1 MAYATVN
8 DMIMQLGEGEV
19 LSLSDRASAGVVD
32 AALVADALARA
43 SSEMDSYLA
52 TRHQVPL
59 SVVPSML
66 KTRCV
71 EIAYYLLCRGARVI
85 NDDIVDLY
93 KDAIRWLRDVA
104 AGKASLGLP
113 KADAETVQDD
123 AVLFVPAVPSIFK
136 DSVVADE

>member
-1 MAYATVN
+1 MAYASVN
-8 DMIMQLGEGEV
+8 DMIVQLGEDEV
-19 LSLSDRASAGVVD
+19 VSLSDRLNSGVVND
-32 AALVADALARA
+32 VLVTNALASA
-43 SSEMDSYLA
+43 SSEIDSYLA

-59 SVVPSML
+59 TVVPSML

-71 EIAYYLLCRGARVI
+71 EIAYYLLCRGARVM
-85 NDDIVDLY
+85 NDDVRELY
-93 KDAIRWLRDVA
+93 NDAVRWLRDVA

>member
-8 DMIMQLGEGEV
+8 DMVAQLDEAEV
-19 LSLSDRASAGVVD
+19 LSLSDRTSSGVVD
-32 AALVADALARA
+32 DALVADALARA
-43 SSEMDSYLA
+43 SSEIDSYLA

-59 SVVPSML
+59 TVVPSML

-71 EIAYYLLCRGARVI
+71 EIAYYLLCRGARVM
-85 NDDIVDLY
+85 NDDVRELY
-93 KDAIRWLRDVA
+93 NDAVRWLRDVA

>member
-8 DMIMQLGEGEV
+8 DMIVHLGEDEV
-19 LSLSDRASAGVVD
+19 VSLSDRLNSGVVND
-32 AALVADALARA
+32 VLVTNALARA
-43 SSEMDSYLA
+43 SSEIDSYLA

-59 SVVPSML
+59 TVVPPML

-85 NDDIVDLY
+85 NDDIVELY

-123 AVLFVPAVPSIFK
+123 VVLFVPAVPSIFK

>member
-8 DMIMQLGEGEV
+8 DMVTQLGEAEV
-19 LSLSDRASAGVVD
+19 LSLSDRTSSGVVD
-32 AALVADALARA
+32 DALVADALARA

-71 EIAYYLLCRGARVI
+71 EIAYYLLCRRARMI
-85 NDDIVDLY
+85 NAQDEVQA
-93 KDAIRWLRDVA
+93 KADVA
-104 AGKASLGLP
+104 KNSGNK
-113 KADAETVQDD
+113 K
-123 AVLFVPAVPSIFK
+123 
-136 DSVVADE
+136 

>member
-1 MAYATVN
+1 MTYATVS
-8 DMIMQLGEGEV
+8 DMVTQLGEAEV
-19 LSLSDRASAGVVD
+19 LSLSDRTSSGVVD
-32 AALVADALARA
+32 DALVADALARA
-43 SSEMDSYLA
+43 SSEIDSYLA

-59 SVVPSML
+59 TVVPPML

-85 NDDIVDLY
+85 NDDIVELY

-123 AVLFVPAVPSIFK
+123 VVLFVPAVPSIFQ